1 MCKKKTTQQQT
12 WGKHLQ
18 HTLVLLYSKLV
29 VGFLDLLLIGYSY
42 YNTDARDQAF
52 LSAVVVCFVFSFLLV
67 LGVVLEYVVVSDFFI
82 RIEMVF
88 HSAACLLLLGTDT
101 FFLISILKHGKGEN
115 FGIRI
120 LAMMFGYLNSAVY
133 GYLPWTLVK
142 ST

>member
-1 MCKKKTTQQQT
+1 MSINIDIIFDYLGRLK
-12 WGKHLQ
+12 
-18 HTLVLLYSKLV
+18 LVTVV

-82 RIEMVF
+82 RIVEMVF